1 MNCNTRPRGLALSLM
16 VAAVAA
22 ANTSLAGAQSGA
34 PQSGAMQPGTLEEV
48 VITGSF
54 IKRKSQS
61 DYASPLSTV
70 GREDM
75 DAMGVMT
82 LSDIVNTLPEN
93 NGAQVYSDSFEQARS
108 AGTTNINLRGLGVTS
123 TLVLLNGRRQTMTPA
138 VTENGEQFVDLNT
151 LVPMIAVERVEVLKD
166 GASSLYGSD
175 AVAGVVNFITRSDF
189 EGFEYQLG
197 YQDNKADSDELNAG
211 LIFGAHGER
220 SRVMLAMNYLERDA
234 LPNSAMRD
242 DYAAKQDSWSG
253 YSMPS
258 KVLAF
263 DGPPGPPIRLI
274 DPACLDGSAY
284 AEFPGLV
291 RRKPDADVPSDG
303 SCQLNYGYFGDI
315 IAEAQQTQVFAQADF
330 DMNDTITLFSELGYA
345 RSETLIHSTPSQPQL
360 SAVRVPAHHPD
371 AIAIGGGDPFAGS
384 ASNSGV
390 WFGRPLG
397 AGSPANEDDKRYE
410 GFRAQLGARGDAGA
424 WSWEAA
430 WTYSR
435 NTATNSRLDIITD
448 NLQRALNGQG
458 GSTGDQYYHWLFSA
472 QGLNTPDMYQYIFGE
487 FGYTAEADQSV
498 FDAHVSGDLFQLG
511 GRTVGAAVG
520 VQYRKDGL
528 SYDFNERSEELAFN
542 FFGGGEDFSGSQ
554 QVYAAFAELALPLAD
569 TLELQAAIRYEDF
582 DSADTTNPK
591 LALLWTPSQD
601 WSLRASWGT
610 SFRIATVFQQ
620 QSEFITP
627 QTANDPLAGGEEV
640 TFISLLTGD
649 PAQPL
654 KPQEAD
660 AWNAGVTWSPGDFT
674 ASLDYWRFD
683 YQDYITPEAPA
694 ALLSSNPS
702 SAQIERGPDGNA
714 VKITTYYRNA
724 GSVETDGVD
733 FSLAYLA
740 DLGGLGTLRP
750 SLQGTW
756 ILNYDLDDPIL
767 GAIDGLGNVNDENF
781 GDSNVQL
788 RANLGLQ
795 WLLGR
800 HSAHGYLRYIGEYE
814 NDNEDNATV
823 DDWARLDLQY
833 AYQLEGLF
841 GGREATTFTAGVLN
855 ALDEAAP
862 QVRNSVGYDATVHDP
877 RGRMFYVSVS
887 QRF

>member
-1 MNCNTRPRGLALSLM
+1 MTYRSKPRGLALSLM

-22 ANTSLAGAQSGA
+22 ANSGLVQAQTGQGAGNK
-34 PQSGAMQPGTLEEV
+34 LEEV
-48 VITGSF
+48 VVTGSF

-70 GREDM
+70 GREDL
-75 DAMGVMT
+75 DAMGAMS

-138 VTENGEQFVDLNT
+138 VTENGDQFVDLNT

-189 EGFEYQLG
+189 DGFEYQLG
-197 YQDNKADSDELNAG
+197 YQDNQASSDELNVGA
-211 LIFGAHGER
+211 IFGAHGARSQVMVAMNHLER
-220 SRVMLAMNYLERDA
+220 SA
-234 LPNSAMRD
+234 LPNSEMRD

-274 DPACLDGSAY
+274 DPMCLDGSAY
-284 AEFPGLV
+284 TTFPGLV
-291 RRKPDADVPSDG
+291 RRKPDGENPSDG

-315 IAEAQQTQVFAQADF
+315 IAQAQQTQIFGQGSFELD
-330 DMNDTITLFSELGYA
+330 DSTSLFSEIGYA
-345 RSETLIHSTPSQPQL
+345 RSETTIHSTPSQPQL
-360 SAVRVPAHHPD
+360 AEVRVPAHHPD
-371 AIAIGGGDPFAGS
+371 AIALAGDDPFAGS

-397 AGSPANEDDKRYE
+397 AGSPANQDDKLYQ
-410 GFRAQLGARGDAGA
+410 GFRAQLGARGDVGA
-424 WSWEAA
+424 WNWEAA

-435 NTATNSRLDIITD
+435 NEATNSRLDIITE

-458 GSTGDQYYHWLFSA
+458 GPDGDQYYHWLYSA
-472 QGLNTPDMYQYIFGE
+472 QDQNTPEMYQYIFGE
-487 FGYTAEADQSV
+487 FGYTAEANQSV
-498 FDAHVSGDLFQLG
+498 FDAHIAGDLFEIA
-511 GRTVGAAVG
+511 GRPAGAAFG

-554 QVYAAFAELALPLAD
+554 QVYAAFAEFALPLAD
-569 TLELQAAIRYEDF
+569 TLELQAAVRYEDF
-582 DSADTTNPK
+582 DTADTTNPK
-591 LALLWTPSQD
+591 LAVLWTPTEEV
-601 WSLRASWGT
+601 SLRASWGT

-649 PAQPL
+649 PDQPL
-654 KPQEAD
+654 EPQEAD
-660 AWNAGVTWSPGDFT
+660 AYNLGITWSPGDLT
-674 ASLDYWRFD
+674 ASVDYWRFD
-683 YQDYITPEAPA
+683 YQDFITPESPA
-694 ALLSSNPS
+694 ALLNADPANP
-702 SAQIERGPDGNA
+702 QIERGPDGNA

-724 GSVETDGVD
+724 GSVETDGID

-740 DLGGLGTLRP
+740 DLGSLGTLRP
-750 SLQGTW
+750 SIQGTY
-756 ILNYDLDDPIL
+756 ILSYDLDDPIL
-767 GAIDGLGNVNDENF
+767 GRIDGLGNVNDENF
-781 GDSNVQL
+781 GDSNVEL

-795 WLLGR
+795 WMLGR

-814 NDNEDNATV
+814 NDNDDNAEL
-823 DDWARLDLQY
+823 DNWARLDLQY
-833 AYQLEGLF
+833 AYRLDGLF
-841 GGREATTFTAGVLN
+841 GGTENTTFTVGMLN
-855 ALDEAAP
+855 ALNEAAP
-862 QVRNSVGYDATVHDP
+862 QVRNSIGYDATVHDP
-877 RGRMFYVSVS
+877 RGRMIYLSVS
-887 QRF
+887 QNF